1 MNKFPFFYNLP
12 ISTSLF
18 SVINIV
24 NYDSSANAAVLIV
37 EAGGNDSVLREKLPG
52 FKLVNVGSEYYICRG
67 EDYKFP
73 VSNIKSAVSADHLV
87 NVPSLFGAVIA
98 AYEKTL
104 TIAKK

>member
-1 MNKFPFFYNLP
+1 MP

-37 EAGGNDSVLREKLPG
+37 EAGEYDSVLREKLPG
-52 FKLVNVGSEYYICRG
+52 FKLIDVCPEYYICRG
-67 EDYKFP
+67 EDYKFA
-73 VSNIKSAVSADHLV
+73 VSDIKSAVSADHLV
-87 NVPSLFGAVIA
+87 NVTAFFGAVIA

-104 TIAKK
+104 ELAKKK

>member
-1 MNKFPFFYNLP
+1 MP
-12 ISTSLF
+12 ISTSSF
-18 SVINIV
+18 SVIHIV

-37 EAGGNDSVLREKLPG
+37 GARENDSVLREKLPG

-67 EDYKFP
+67 EDYKFA
-73 VSNIKSAVSADHLV
+73 VSDIKSAVSADHLV

-104 TIAKK
+104 ELAKKK